1 MPERVDI
8 FVSPQH
14 QPDKPASPLSS
25 STDTPVAIDTQIRI
39 VRNDVSASAKK
50 PALDHLRPR
59 YVVQRAAPPLKP
71 QSQVLRQSQQNTAPL
86 VQPVTSPKP
95 VTQPIVHPQVKG
107 VPKVTLKAQPRAER
121 LQSSPQIRSE
131 AKTAERASQPKRYR
145 WRKAMLLLLAGPIML
160 AAGLMLQTA
169 AAGELL
175 VAAYA
180 VFALLR
186 RVESR
191 TTFTL
196 ALVSLGCIVAML
208 LVKPDPTLMKNFA
221 IYAFLLM
228 GVGTMSLV
236 AETRYR

>member
-1 MPERVDI
+1 
-8 FVSPQH
+8 
-14 QPDKPASPLSS
+14 
-25 STDTPVAIDTQIRI
+25 
-39 VRNDVSASAKK
+39 
-50 PALDHLRPR
+50 
-59 YVVQRAAPPLKP
+59 
-71 QSQVLRQSQQNTAPL
+71 
-86 VQPVTSPKP
+86 
-95 VTQPIVHPQVKG
+95 
-107 VPKVTLKAQPRAER
+107 
-121 LQSSPQIRSE
+121 
-131 AKTAERASQPKRYR
+131 
-145 WRKAMLLLLAGPIML
+145 ML

-175 VAAYA
+175 IAAYA

-236 AETRYR
+236 AETRYQ